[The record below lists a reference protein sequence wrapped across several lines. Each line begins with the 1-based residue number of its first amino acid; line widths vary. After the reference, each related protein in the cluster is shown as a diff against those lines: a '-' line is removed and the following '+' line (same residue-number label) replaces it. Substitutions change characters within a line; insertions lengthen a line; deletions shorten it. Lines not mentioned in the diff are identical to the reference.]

1 MSQQKFEGSITGFY
15 ILLAVVIIVLIPLGY
30 LYISAVRGLMPA
42 SPDLRAVPGFLGTGA
57 SRASDISLV
66 AYVLLLVPGMLI
78 GFVFARRQ
86 GFSQHKAFM
95 TGVTL
100 LNWGIILYLMGV
112 SYSQAREFAATG
124 GATNLVLPTIHLITG
139 LAAQIIA
146 TVSLIRMWFER
157 TLPKSLRYEP
167 IKPQMR
173 LTLGLWLVTAVLGV
187 SIYIMWYG
195 VPFSPR
201 TAQPAGGGVATEQA
215 TPGSVATEQATQ
227 SASGAVATQQATQS
241 AAATQQAVQPLS
253 GAVATEQATP
263 GAVATEQATP
273 TR

>member
-1 MSQQKFEGSITGFY
+1 
-15 ILLAVVIIVLIPLGY
+15 
-30 LYISAVRGLMPA
+30 
-42 SPDLRAVPGFLGTGA
+42 
-57 SRASDISLV
+57 V
-66 AYVLLLVPGMLI
+66 AYILLLVPGMLI

-86 GFSQHKAFM
+86 MFAPHHKGFM
-95 TGVTL
+95 TAVTL
-100 LNWGIILYLMGV
+100 LNWAIILYLMAV
-112 SYSQAREFAATG
+112 SYSAAVEFSKTG
-124 GATNLVLPTIHLITG
+124 GTSNIVLPTIHLITG

-157 TLPKSLRYEP
+157 NLPKSLRYEP

-173 LTLGLWLVTAVLGV
+173 LTLALWLVTAVLGV

-201 TAQPAGGGVATEQA
+201 TSQPPAGGSVATEQA

-227 SASGAVATQQATQS
+227 GAVATQQATQS
-241 AAATQQAVQPLS
+241 AAATQQALQPLS

-273 TR
+273 AR

>member
-1 MSQQKFEGSITGFY
+1 MSQQKYEGSITGFF

-57 SRASDISLV
+57 ARASDISLV
-66 AYVLLLVPGMLI
+66 AYILLLVPGMLI

-86 GFSQHKAFM
+86 SFSQHKVFM
-95 TGVTL
+95 TLVTL
-100 LNWGIILYLMGV
+100 VNWAIILYLMAV
-112 SYSQAREFAATG
+112 SYSQAREFAASG
-124 GATNLVLPTIHLITG
+124 GTTNLVLPTIHLITG
-139 LAAQIIA
+139 LTAQIIA

-201 TAQPAGGGVATEQA
+201 TSPQPAGGGVATEQA

-227 SASGAVATQQATQS
+227 GAIATQQATQS
-241 AAATQQAVQPLS
+241 AAATQQAVQPVS
-253 GAVATEQATP
+253 GSVATEQATP